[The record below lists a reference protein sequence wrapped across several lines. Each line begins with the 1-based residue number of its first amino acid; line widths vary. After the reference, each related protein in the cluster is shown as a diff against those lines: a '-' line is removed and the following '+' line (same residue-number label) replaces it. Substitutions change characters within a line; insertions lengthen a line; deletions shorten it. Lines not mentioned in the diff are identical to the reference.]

1 MGCRRAAAPSEL
13 VRIAR
18 RLDGTLV
25 IGPGPGRGAWLCA
38 GSERCFD
45 LAVRRRAL
53 ARSLRTEIRDD
64 EVGRLRATLYG
75 RPRAEGSPR

>member
-1 MGCRRAAAPSEL
+1 VAAPSEL

-18 RLDGTLV
+18 RPDGEV
-25 IGPGPGRGAWLCA
+25 VVGPGPGRGAWLCA
-38 GSERCFD
+38 GSETCFD

-53 ARSLRTEIRDD
+53 TRNLRTEIRDD

-75 RPRAEGSPR
+75 RQRAEGSPR